1 MMEPVL
7 IVAIVFGGVVLG
19 LVVIGSTILMGIKIL
34 KGDMSR
40 KGQRL
45 QSDEAR
51 ILQEIHQGLERMESR
66 LEALETIL
74 FDQKGKKYH
83 EKDR

>member
-1 MMEPVL
+1 MEPIL

-19 LVVIGSTILMGIKIL
+19 LVVIGSTILMAIKIL

-45 QSDEAR
+45 QGEEAR
-51 ILQEIHQGLERMESR
+51 ILQEIHQGLERMENR

-74 FDQKGKKYH
+74 FDQKGKKP
-83 EKDR
+83 

>member
-19 LVVIGSTILMGIKIL
+19 LVVIGSTILMAIKIL

-40 KGQRL
+40 KAQRL
-45 QSDEAR
+45 QTEEAR
-51 ILQEIHQGLERMESR
+51 VLQEIHQGLERMESR

-74 FDQKGKKYH
+74 FDKKGKKIP
-83 EKDR
+83 

>member
-1 MMEPVL
+1 MEPIL

-45 QSDEAR
+45 QSEEAR
-51 ILQEIHQGLERMESR
+51 ILQEIHQGLERMENR

-74 FDQKGKKYH
+74 FDQKGKKP
-83 EKDR
+83 

>member
-1 MMEPVL
+1 MEPIL
-7 IVAIVFGGVVLG
+7 IVAIVFGGAVLG

-45 QSDEAR
+45 QSEEAR
-51 ILQEIHQGLERMESR
+51 ILQEVHQGLERMENR

-74 FDQKGKKYH
+74 FDQKGKKP
-83 EKDR
+83 

>member
-1 MMEPVL
+1 MMEPIL
-7 IVAIVFGGVVLG
+7 IVAIVFGGAVLG
-19 LVVIGSTILMGIKIL
+19 LVVIGSTILIAIKIL

-45 QSDEAR
+45 QSEEAR
-51 ILQEIHQGLERMESR
+51 ILQEVHQGLGRMETR

-74 FDQKGKKYH
+74 FDQKGKKP
-83 EKDR
+83 

>member
-1 MMEPVL
+1 MEPIL
-7 IVAIVFGGVVLG
+7 IVAIVFGGAVLG

-45 QSDEAR
+45 QSEEAR
-51 ILQEIHQGLERMESR
+51 ILQEVHQGLERMENR

-74 FDQKGKKYH
+74 FDQ
-83 EKDR
+83 